1 MKYKMK
7 GVYLL
12 QYKILCTKSAKI
24 KVQGGINARRGINAT
39 TCIFP
44 YYVTVYYAL
53 LLLLFPLVLI
63 VKSDH
68 NSI

>member
-1 MKYKMK
+1 MKYKIK

-24 KVQGGINARRGINAT
+24 KVQGGINAT